1 MDTHSFII
9 HIKVY
14 DICMELIC
22 QIRFVKYCFLL
33 KKNDKGIGFTRDELG
48 GKTMK
53 EIVALRPRVYSCL
66 QIIVMLKKSQ
76 GTQSF
81 VINDKSSLE
90 TTKNIWIEND
100 AKKPVW
106 I

>member
-9 HIKVY
+9 RIKVY
-14 DICMELIC
+14 GICMELIC

-53 EIVALRPRVYSCL
+53 GVQLFKDNC
-66 QIIVMLKKSQ
+66 
-76 GTQSF
+76 
-81 VINDKSSLE
+81 N
-90 TTKNIWIEND
+90 
-100 AKKPVW
+100 AKK
-106 I
+106 ITRYTKFCDKRQIKFRDYKKYMDRK

>member
-1 MDTHSFII
+1 
-9 HIKVY
+9 
-14 DICMELIC
+14 
-22 QIRFVKYCFLL
+22 
-33 KKNDKGIGFTRDELG
+33 
-48 GKTMK
+48 MK

-90 TTKNIWIEND
+90 TTKNIWIENN